1 MEEREAQVICRKMDR
16 VLDLYFDEL
25 ADRIERKKDVLSL
38 RGWLRVNLYGVITSG
53 EAGKERF
60 GRR

>member
-38 RGWLRVNLYGVITSG
+38 RGWLRVNLYGVISG
-53 EAGKERF
+53 AADSAHL

>member
-25 ADRIERKKDVLSL
+25 ADRLERKKDVLSL
-38 RGWLRVNLYGVITSG
+38 RGWLRVNLYGVVTSG
-53 EAGKERF
+53 SAGKAHL